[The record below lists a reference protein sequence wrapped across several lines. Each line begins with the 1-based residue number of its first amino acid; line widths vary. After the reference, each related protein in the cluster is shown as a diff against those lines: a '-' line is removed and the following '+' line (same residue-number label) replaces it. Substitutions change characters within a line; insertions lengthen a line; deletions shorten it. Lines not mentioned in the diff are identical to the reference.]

1 MAHSKDVQVE
11 HHKVMER
18 KRRFGTHDDAHPHS
32 GAMSDINITPLIDVL
47 LVILIIFM
55 IVVPV
60 TPTKL
65 DASLPQQ
72 PTGPTP
78 SPAPTGLVLEVR
90 ADAFTLN
97 TTPFLTR
104 AALAERLR
112 AAFVERRD
120 PTVFVKVEGG
130 VAYDRVIEALD
141 IAREAGAG
149 RIGLV
154 DEADAVR

>member
-1 MAHSKDVQVE
+1 MK
-11 HHKVMER
+11 
-18 KRRFGTHDDAHPHS
+18 
-32 GAMSDINITPLIDVL
+32 SDINVTPLIDVL

-72 PTGPTP
+72 PTGPVP
-78 SPAPTGLVLEVR
+78 PGPGGLVLEVR

-112 AAFVERRD
+112 AAFEERRD
-120 PTVFVKVEGG
+120 PTVFVKVADG

-141 IAREAGAG
+141 VAREAGAG

-154 DEADAVR
+154 DEAGAVR

>member
-1 MAHSKDVQVE
+1 MK
-11 HHKVMER
+11 
-18 KRRFGTHDDAHPHS
+18 
-32 GAMSDINITPLIDVL
+32 SDINITPLIDVL

-60 TPTKL
+60 APTKL
-65 DASLPQQ
+65 DASLPQPQ
-72 PTGPTP
+72 PGPVP
-78 SPAPTGLVLEVR
+78 SPAPRGLVLEVG

-104 AALAERLR
+104 TALAERLR
-112 AAFVERRD
+112 AAFEERRD
-120 PTVFVKVEGG
+120 PTVFVRVVDG

-141 IAREAGAG
+141 AAREAGAA

-154 DEADAVR
+154 DEVAPRR

>member
-1 MAHSKDVQVE
+1 MK
-11 HHKVMER
+11 
-18 KRRFGTHDDAHPHS
+18 
-32 GAMSDINITPLIDVL
+32 SDMNVTPLIDVL

-55 IVVPV
+55 LVVPV

-65 DASLPQQ
+65 DASLPQK
-72 PTGPTP
+72 PTGPVP
-78 SPAPTGLVLEVR
+78 PVPAGLVLEVR

-97 TTPFLTR
+97 TTPLLTR

-112 AAFVERRD
+112 TVLAERRD
-120 PTVFVKVEGG
+120 TTVFVKVADG

-141 IAREAGAG
+141 VAREAGAS

-154 DEADAVR
+154 DEAAPGR

>member
-1 MAHSKDVQVE
+1 MK
-11 HHKVMER
+11 
-18 KRRFGTHDDAHPHS
+18 
-32 GAMSDINITPLIDVL
+32 SDINITPLIDVL

-65 DASLPQQ
+65 DASLPEKQ
-72 PTGPTP
+72 TGLI
-78 SPAPTGLVLEVR
+78 APVPEGLVLKVR

-104 AALAERLR
+104 RALAERLR
-112 AAFVERRD
+112 AAFEERKD
-120 PTVFVKVEGG
+120 PTVFVKVADG
-130 VAYDRVIEALD
+130 VAYGRVIEALD
-141 IAREAGAG
+141 VAREAGAG

-154 DEADAVR
+154 DEVASSR

>member
-1 MAHSKDVQVE
+1 MK
-11 HHKVMER
+11 
-18 KRRFGTHDDAHPHS
+18 
-32 GAMSDINITPLIDVL
+32 SDINITPLIDVL

-60 TPTKL
+60 APTKL
-65 DASLPQQ
+65 DAALPQPQ
-72 PTGPTP
+72 PGPVP
-78 SPAPTGLVLEVR
+78 SPVPRGLVLEVR
-90 ADAFTLN
+90 TDAFALN

-112 AAFVERRD
+112 TAFEERRD
-120 PTVFVKVEGG
+120 STVFVKVGDG

-141 IAREAGAG
+141 AAHEAGAA

-154 DEADAVR
+154 DEAAPSR

>member
-1 MAHSKDVQVE
+1 MKA
-11 HHKVMER
+11 
-18 KRRFGTHDDAHPHS
+18 
-32 GAMSDINITPLIDVL
+32 DINVTPLIDVL

-55 IVVPV
+55 LVVPV

-65 DASLPQQ
+65 DASLPQPQ
-72 PTGPTP
+72 PSPIP
-78 SPAPTGLVLEVR
+78 SPAPPGLVLEVR
-90 ADAFTLN
+90 ADAFALN

-104 AALAERLR
+104 SALAERLR
-112 AAFVERRD
+112 AAFEERRD
-120 PTVFVKVEGG
+120 PTVFVKVKGV

-154 DEADAVR
+154 DETTTSR

>member
-1 MAHSKDVQVE
+1 MK
-11 HHKVMER
+11 
-18 KRRFGTHDDAHPHS
+18 
-32 GAMSDINITPLIDVL
+32 SDINITPLIDVL

-65 DASLPQQ
+65 DASLPE
-72 PTGPTP
+72 PAPTP
-78 SPAPTGLVLEVR
+78 GGSPAPTGLVIEVR
-90 ADAFTLN
+90 ADAFAFN

-104 AALAERLR
+104 EALVERLR
-112 AAFVERRD
+112 AACEERRE
-120 PTVFVKVEGG
+120 PTVFVKVAEN

-141 IAREAGAG
+141 VAREAGAV

-154 DEADAVR
+154 DEVVPSR

>member
-1 MAHSKDVQVE
+1 MPPGS
-11 HHKVMER
+11 
-18 KRRFGTHDDAHPHS
+18 
-32 GAMSDINITPLIDVL
+32 
-47 LVILIIFM
+47 
-55 IVVPV
+55 
-60 TPTKL
+60 
-65 DASLPQQ
+65 
-72 PTGPTP
+72 
-78 SPAPTGLVLEVR
+78 TGLVLEVR

-104 AALAERLR
+104 TALAERLR
-112 AAFVERRD
+112 AAFEERRD

-141 IAREAGAG
+141 IAREAGAS

>member
-1 MAHSKDVQVE
+1 MK
-11 HHKVMER
+11 
-18 KRRFGTHDDAHPHS
+18 
-32 GAMSDINITPLIDVL
+32 SDINITPLIDVL

-65 DASLPQQ
+65 DASLPQPQ
-72 PTGPTP
+72 PGP
-78 SPAPTGLVLEVR
+78 SPSSPPTGLVLEVR
-90 ADAFTLN
+90 TDAFALN

-104 AALAERLR
+104 SALAERLR
-112 AAFVERRD
+112 AAFQERRD
-120 PTVFVKVEGG
+120 PTVFVKVKDG

-154 DEADAVR
+154 DETTTSR